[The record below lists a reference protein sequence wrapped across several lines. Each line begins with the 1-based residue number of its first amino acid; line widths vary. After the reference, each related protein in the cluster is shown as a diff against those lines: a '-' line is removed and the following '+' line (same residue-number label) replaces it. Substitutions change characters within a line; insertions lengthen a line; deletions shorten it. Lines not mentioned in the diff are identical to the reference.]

1 VAAGALE
8 DDGGRYLRNLFSP
21 VHSLFVPSPSSPT
34 GPYWTGFSC
43 SISIER
49 YVSHAYPEAIGSEL
63 EAEFDMLGCDL
74 DSGETGGEVEL
85 GGGEAGWTGPLSRFF
100 YVTFL
105 LPFFLSCF
113 SFSVSYFM
121 FLKRIRFFNLFHDFK
136 NFSPF

>member
-8 DDGGRYLRNLFSP
+8 DDGGRHFRRLFSP
-21 VHSLFVPSPSSPT
+21 VHALFVSSPSSPT

-74 DSGETGGEVEL
+74 DSGETVGEVEL

-100 YVTFL
+100 ML
-105 LPFFLSCF
+105 LFFFFFLFF

-121 FLKRIRFFNLFHDFK
+121 FLKRLRFL
-136 NFSPF
+136 